1 VVFATAWIT
10 PQVLCESSKEA
21 MTTEDDPDQ
30 MLTVKEA
37 ATLLRVNVKT
47 VYAEIAA
54 GHLAF
59 AKVGRLIRIPRH
71 VLTSIVKQARV
82 CR

>member
-1 VVFATAWIT
+1 MIT
-10 PQVLCESSKEA
+10 EN
-21 MTTEDDPDQ
+21 DPAQ

-37 ATLLRVNVKT
+37 AALLRVNVKT

-54 GHLAF
+54 GRLAF
-59 AKVGRLIRIPRH
+59 AKVGRLIRIPRS
-71 VLTSIVKQARV
+71 VLTSMVTQVRA